1 MSLICVSPFVCV
13 ILNTSLALFNGR
25 DKCEFMIWILSGAAA
40 LLAGILLLRSFAAAD
55 PVRMA
60 KWLRLGGGCVVLAAA
75 LALMLTGR
83 MTLALPLLGWA
94 VLLLRRKPKAA
105 FQENPRP
112 HAERFRESPPARAGL
127 SPQEALDILGLKP
140 DAGRDDIREAHK
152 RLMQA
157 CHPDHGG
164 SDYLAARINA
174 AKDVLLS

>member
-1 MSLICVSPFVCV
+1 MV
-13 ILNTSLALFNGR
+13 
-25 DKCEFMIWILSGAAA
+25 A
-40 LLAGILLLRSFAAAD
+40 LLAGLLLLRPLAAAD

-60 KWLRLGGGCVVLAAA
+60 KWIRFGGAGIVMAVAIYLIV
-75 LALMLTGR
+75 TGR
-83 MTLALPLLGWA
+83 MSIGLPLLGWA

-105 FQENPRP
+105 FQENSRS
-112 HAERFRESPPARAGL
+112 HAGRNQESPRARTGL

-140 DAGRDDIREAHK
+140 GAGRDEIREAHK

-157 CHPDHGG
+157 CHPDRGG